1 MGARSDL
8 PPARTLVLI
17 TVLSTPFYVL
27 GELSDA
33 RLMPGLPLSSL
44 MILCPA
50 GVACWAAWRAGGLT
64 NVRRLLGRVLDAPR
78 AKPWTWLLVSATVF
92 PVVLLAEYGLLRAL
106 QPPLPLPAVA
116 WIQAPVL
123 FALFFA
129 TAACEELAWS
139 VTLLEPLQRR
149 FGVFRGGLLLGA
161 FIAAWHVL
169 PFWQA
174 HPAASWVLGQSAF
187 TVAFRVVVAWLYNVS
202 GRSLFAAVVCHAGY
216 NTAWQLFPER
226 GSGYDPWATAAL
238 TWLVVALIVAL
249 YGTRALGRSP
259 LVSEMGEHG
268 DADPARPK

>member
-1 MGARSDL
+1 M
-8 PPARTLVLI
+8 LVLI
-17 TVLSTPFYVL
+17 AVLSTPFYVL
-27 GELSDA
+27 GLSDVH
-33 RLMPGLPLSSL
+33 LMPGLPLSSL
-44 MILCPA
+44 MFLSPA
-50 GVACWAAWRAGGLT
+50 GVACWAAWRAGGLLK
-64 NVRRLLGRVLDAPR
+64 VRSLLGRILDASR
-78 AKPWTWLLVSATVF
+78 AKPWTRVFASATLF
-92 PVVLLAEYGLLRAL
+92 PAVLVVEYALLRAIQL
-106 QPPLPLPAVA
+106 PLPLSAVA

-123 FALFFA
+123 FVLFFA
-129 TAACEELAWS
+129 SAACEELAWS
-139 VTLLEPLQRR
+139 ATLLGPFQRR
-149 FGVFRGGLLLGA
+149 LGTFRAGLLLGA

-249 YGTRALGRSP
+249 YGTRTLGGNP
-259 LVSEMGEHG
+259 LGE
-268 DADPARPK
+268 